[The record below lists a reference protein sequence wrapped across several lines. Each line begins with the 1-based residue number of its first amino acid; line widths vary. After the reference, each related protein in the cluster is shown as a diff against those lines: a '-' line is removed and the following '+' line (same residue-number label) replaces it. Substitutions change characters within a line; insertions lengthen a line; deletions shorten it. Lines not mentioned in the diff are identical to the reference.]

1 MRRALP
7 FLLVAA
13 TAHADPD
20 PCTAAAM
27 HLAKVTEVAPV
38 IVGATCHIRMTREG
52 EIDVDRLQKVFPKLD
67 HSAEQTLPIT
77 SAKQL
82 AAVVVCDGPMPSIDF
97 KKNRA
102 WVVVRDHLRS
112 GSTEIVRGFDDGHTL
127 LLADR
132 TREGCTGGAVYTFAR
147 FLTTTIVVAPAD
159 RTVERRVCEVPQP
172 PCPQNAK

>member
-7 FLLVAA
+7 CLLVAA

-20 PCTAAAM
+20 PCTAAAL
-27 HLAKVTEVAPV
+27 HLTKVTEVAPV
-38 IVGATCHIRMTREG
+38 IVGASCHVRTTAEG
-52 EIDVDRLQKVFPKLD
+52 ELDVDRLHKLFPTID
-67 HSAEQTLPIT
+67 HAAEQTLPIT

-82 AAVVVCDGPMPSIDF
+82 AAAVTCDGALPKIDF
-97 KKNRA
+97 TKNRA
-102 WVVVRDHLRS
+102 WIVVRDHLRS
-112 GSTEIVRGFDDGHTL
+112 GSVQIVRAFDDGHTL

-147 FLTTTIVVAPAD
+147 FLETTIVVAPAD

-172 PCPQNAK
+172 PCPQHAK